1 MTGGTQLFSDKV
13 TVTPCPPNADCI
25 APYSVSVHLR
35 LARGTQSK
43 SFRLSAP
50 GSNCKRREGA
60 AHDSARVVL
69 GGVTYKVI
77 LRESRYRTGSAAAR
91 MDEAVVQVS
100 RL

>member
-1 MTGGTQLFSDKV
+1 MPGGTHLFSDTV
-13 TVTPCPPNADCI
+13 TVTPCPPNADGI

-50 GSNCKRREGA
+50 GSNYKRREGA
-60 AHDSARVVL
+60 THDSARVVS

-77 LRESRYRTGSAAAR
+77 LREGRYGTGSAAAR